1 MEARENISA
10 ALPDVA
16 AAQIEADDIE
26 YLSRG
31 VLIRRRFWR
40 HRLARLGL
48 PVLVALYLMA
58 IFADFIAPYPAHTRL
73 KGFKDAPPSTIHFG
87 VEENIFQ
94 PYVYAR
100 KREFH
105 PKTFREIYTE
115 ETDVKYPIHFFTRG
129 EPYVVLGLF
138 KLDLHLF
145 GVDEDAN
152 ITLFGTDAVSRDLFS
167 RTVIAARVSLFVGLG
182 GVAISF
188 VLGCLI
194 GGVSGYVGGIVDEA
208 IQRIIDLLIAIPTLP
223 LWMVL
228 SAAIPRHWPVE
239 HTFFAITIVLSIVG
253 WTGLARVVRGKLLSL
268 RDLDFVVASKLCG
281 GSDLYIINR
290 HLLPNFASHLIVTL
304 TLAIPG
310 MILGETALSF
320 IGIGMLEPGVSW
332 GVLLQDTMNFGA
344 LVHQPWK
351 LIPGLFIIVTI
362 LMFNFVGDGLRDA
375 ADPYSL

>member
-16 AAQIEADDIE
+16 AATMPDDSIE

-31 VLIRRRFWR
+31 KLIRRRFWR

-129 EPYVVLGLF
+129 EPYSILGLF

-152 ITLFGTDAVSRDLFS
+152 VTLFGTDAVSRDLFS

-194 GGVSGYVGGIVDEA
+194 GGVSGYAGGIVDEA

-228 SAAIPRHWPVE
+228 SAAIPREWPVE

-351 LIPGLFIIVTI
+351 LIPGLFIIVTV